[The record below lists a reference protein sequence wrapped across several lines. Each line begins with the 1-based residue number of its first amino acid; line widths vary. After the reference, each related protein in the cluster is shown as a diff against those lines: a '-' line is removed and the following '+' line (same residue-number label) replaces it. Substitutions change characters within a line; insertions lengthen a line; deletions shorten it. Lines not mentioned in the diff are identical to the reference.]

1 MKNKTMV
8 NRGVSFNPEP
18 IDFYDEKESFFLNS
32 IYDQMRKD
40 RETPSSDM
48 TRCKFRD
55 GSLSETALAYAK
67 NSGKFYF
74 RNDLGGYFEADSID
88 GDCACYIGD
97 SKEALN
103 DYLETCYKN
112 MTVSVSCGR

>member
-48 TRCKFRD
+48 TRCKFRE
-55 GSLSETALAYAK
+55 GSLSESALAYAK
-67 NSGKFYF
+67 DGGKFYF
-74 RNDLGGYFEADSID
+74 HNDLGGYFEADSID
-88 GDCACYIGD
+88 GDGARFVCD

-103 DYLETCYKN
+103 DYLETCYRN
-112 MTVSVSCGR
+112 MTVSASCGR